1 MQLPV
6 KAKIKWQG
14 LIEAE
19 TSAQDSL
26 RAIAHRVSTLSA
38 SLATAPASE
47 AGSIEHELSRQRA
60 KQSAAQNQHY
70 YLSNLNARVRHFLL
84 ETVGKAQLEDVRTK
98 PAKVDKGETLTQAAT
113 RIRNRIAALKAE
125 HQKVTSAALPIADQK
140 KAAAMEVARLAEK
153 GKPKLNIGHDRF
165 SVALDVMVAS
175 SHAPVLDLAAAMAWA
190 DPSAFL
196 ARLCEI
202 IDAQPKPALALSTK
216 ARAEKLAALDVE
228 LLTLE
233 FEDEAIVEASEI
245 EGPIVLRRPDADP
258 RAMLAVVIM
267 RGKPAAAK
275 PAAKLDRIK
284 AADPLPPDPNRRM
297 TQRELIEAFGANR
310 LPGVAGE

>member
-1 MQLPV
+1 MELPV

-14 LIEAE
+14 LIDAE
-19 TSAQDSL
+19 TSAQDHL

-60 KQSAAQNQHY
+60 KQSAAQDQHHYLANQ
-70 YLSNLNARVRHFLL
+70 NARLKHFLL

-98 PAKVDKGETLTQAAT
+98 PAKIDKGETLTQAAT
-113 RIRNRIAALKAE
+113 RIRSRIAALKAE

-140 KAAAMEVARLAEK
+140 KAAAMEVHRLAEK
-153 GKPKLNIGHDRF
+153 GRPKLRIGHDHF
-165 SVALDVMVAS
+165 SVALDTMVTS
-175 SHAPVLDLAAAMAWA
+175 SHAPVLDLAAALAWA

-216 ARAEKLAALDVE
+216 VRAERLEEISGE
-228 LLTLE
+228 LLDLE
-233 FEDEAIVEASEI
+233 FQDERIVEASEI
-245 EGPIVLRRPDADP
+245 DGPIVLRRADADP
-258 RAMLAVVIM
+258 RAMLAVTIM
-267 RGKPAAAK
+267 RGKPAPAK
-275 PAAKLDRIK
+275 PAAKLDRTK
-284 AADPLPPDPNRRM
+284 AADPMPADPNRRM

-310 LPGVAGE
+310 LPGE

>member
-14 LIEAE
+14 LIDAE
-19 TSAQDSL
+19 TSAQDHL

-70 YLSNLNARVRHFLL
+70 YLANQNARVRHFLI
-84 ETVGKAQLEDVRTK
+84 EVVGKSQLEDVKTR
-98 PAKVDKGETLTQAAT
+98 PAKIDKGETLTQAAT
-113 RIRNRIAALKAE
+113 RIRGRIAALGAE
-125 HQKVTSAALPIADQK
+125 HQKVTSAALPVADQK

-153 GKPKLNIGHDRF
+153 GRPKLRIGHDHF
-165 SVALDVMVAS
+165 SVALDTMVTS
-175 SHAPVLDLAAAMAWA
+175 SHAPVLDLAAALAWA

-216 ARAEKLAALDVE
+216 ARAEKLATLDVE

-258 RAMLAVVIM
+258 KAMLAVTIQ
-267 RGKPAAAK
+267 RGKSAPAR
-275 PAAKLDRIK
+275 PAAKLDGIK
-284 AADPLPPDPNRRM
+284 AADPEPANPNRRM
-297 TQRELIEAFGANR
+297 TQRELIEAFGNNR
-310 LPGVAGE
+310 LPGVTGE